1 MTGLIATL
9 LSIAVLASF
18 ALIGGGGYLFLK
30 GKNRKQGLLMLLA
43 AFILLVNVLIWVAP
57 IAPPT

>member
-1 MTGLIATL
+1 MNGFLATL

-18 ALIGGGGYLFLK
+18 ALIAGGSWLLIRRK
-30 GKNRKQGLLMLLA
+30 ETKQGLLMLLA

-57 IAPPT
+57 VAPA